1 MKELIIIF
9 VILIIIIGGAIYTNN
24 YLYNSSQKLVGML
37 ENLKQQVKENNTENL
52 KQEVDKVYNE
62 WQEIEEKWAIIVLH
76 SELDLIE
83 TSFVRM
89 KAQIETEE
97 LTKSIEEID
106 ASIFL
111 LNHISEKEK
120 FHLKNIF

>member
-1 MKELIIIF
+1 MKEFIIIF

-37 ENLKQQVKENNTENL
+37 ENLKQQVEENNTENL
-52 KQEVDKVYNE
+52 KQEVDKVYSE
-62 WQEIEEKWAIIVLH
+62 WQETEEKWAIIVLH

-111 LNHISEKEK
+111 LNHICEKEK
-120 FHLKNIF
+120 FHLKNVF